1 MTEVAAVKAAFPAAG
16 WFRELASFLE
26 RDEDFRKHAAWL
38 TARIAFRCDQE
49 AVTVVFDRGLVLDVS
64 AGGADFDYL
73 ISGTREQWGF
83 LFDAGWG
90 LVRLYRSGT
99 LTMRGDPVR
108 MMQNWKA
115 IFFITEGMKKFAPA
129 A

>member
-1 MTEVAAVKAAFPAAG
+1 MTEVAAVKTAFPATD
-16 WFRELASFLE
+16 WFRDLASFLE
-26 RDEDFRKHAAWL
+26 CDEDFRKHAASL

-49 AVTVVFDRGLVLDVS
+49 AVTVFFDRGLVLDIGVGS
-64 AGGADFDYL
+64 VDFDYL

-115 IFFITEGMKKFAPA
+115 IFFITEGMKKFARTA
-129 A
+129 

>member
-1 MTEVAAVKAAFPAAG
+1 MTEIAGASASFPAPA
-16 WFRELASFLE
+16 WFRDLAGFLE

-38 TARIAFRCDQE
+38 TARIAFRADQDL
-49 AVTVVFDRGLVLDVS
+49 VTVSFDRGLVLEVAAAD
-64 AGGADFDYL
+64 GDFDFL
-73 ISGTREQWGF
+73 ISGTREQWAY

-115 IFFITEGMKKFAPA
+115 IFFITEGMKAFARTA
-129 A
+129 

>member
-1 MTEVAAVKAAFPAAG
+1 MTEVVAVKTAFPAVS
-16 WFRELASFLE
+16 WFRDLASFLE
-26 RDEDFRKHAAWL
+26 RDEDFRKHAGWL

-49 AVTVVFDRGLVLDVS
+49 TVTAFFDRGLVLEIS
-64 AGGADFDYL
+64 ADGGDFDYL

-83 LFDAGWG
+83 LFQAGWG

-99 LTMRGDPVR
+99 LTMRGDPVC

-115 IFFITEGMKKFAPA
+115 IFFITEGMKKFDRS
-129 A
+129 

>member
-1 MTEVAAVKAAFPAAG
+1 MTDIAAVKTAFPAAD

-49 AVTVVFDRGLVLDVS
+49 TVTVFFDRGLVLEIG
-64 AGGADFDYL
+64 AGGADVDYL

-99 LTMRGDPVR
+99 LMMRGDPVR

-115 IFFITEGMKKFAPA
+115 IFFITEGMKQFARPA
-129 A
+129 

>member
-1 MTEVAAVKAAFPAAG
+1 MTEIAAAKPAFPGPG
-16 WFRELASFLE
+16 WFRQLGGFLE

-38 TARIAFRCDQE
+38 CARIAFRADQE
-49 AVTVVFDRGLVLDVS
+49 MVTVSFDRGLVLEVTP
-64 AGGADFDYL
+64 GGHDFDFL
-73 ISGTREQWGF
+73 ISGTREQWSF

-115 IFFITEGMKKFAPA
+115 IFFVTEGMKKFALA

>member
-1 MTEVAAVKAAFPAAG
+1 MTEVAAVKTAFPASV

-26 RDEDFRKHAAWL
+26 SDEDFRKHAAWL

-49 AVTVVFDRGLVLDVS
+49 AVTVFFDRGLVLDIS
-64 AGGADFDYL
+64 AGGAEFDYL

-115 IFFITEGMKKFAPA
+115 IFFITEGMKKFARA
-129 A
+129 S